1 MKDIKILGTNKTKA
15 EIDPKASNDLR
26 RKSEGE
32 RTEIRKR
39 EHKALMKSLTLA
51 QMSTGSMGRF
61 DRKAGKNEPDA
72 PTSQKIQKKKS
83 NKGLNE
89 LTTDRKKETERN
101 MKILNM
107 LQKKEDLQVAGAG
120 KARSN
125 AHVADDKITKKAKR
139 KDDTMR
145 TKVNK

>member
-1 MKDIKILGTNKTKA
+1 
-15 EIDPKASNDLR
+15 
-26 RKSEGE
+26 
-32 RTEIRKR
+32 
-39 EHKALMKSLTLA
+39 
-51 QMSTGSMGRF
+51 MGRF

-101 MKILNM
+101 MKIFNM
-107 LQKKEDLQVAGAG
+107 LQKKEDLAVAGAA
-120 KARSN
+120 KSRSN
-125 AHVADDKITKKAKR
+125 AHVADEKITKKAKR

-145 TKVNK
+145 SKVNKQHVTTKKNR